1 MAARFDSFGLEDL
14 VARPEDAFRLCAL
27 AMAQGQRIRGYRG
40 DYYRLYLGDAIVNL
54 RTMTDPETGEEELL
68 GMDTHAVSS
77 CVWETKDWGLR
88 PQEVDG
94 ERPPLGM
101 PSKDPYICHG
111 DPLQRWAMY
120 TQTKRISEDRTD
132 VWTAVVS
139 VVNADVL
146 TWQSLGEPLRL
157 NMAAFPRWVE
167 YFTSEEDYAAA
178 YASMG

>member
-77 CVWETKDWGLR
+77 L
-88 PQEVDG
+88 
-94 ERPPLGM
+94 
-101 PSKDPYICHG
+101 
-111 DPLQRWAMY
+111 
-120 TQTKRISEDRTD
+120 
-132 VWTAVVS
+132 
-139 VVNADVL
+139 
-146 TWQSLGEPLRL
+146 SLIHI
-157 NMAAFPRWVE
+157 
-167 YFTSEEDYAAA
+167 
-178 YASMG
+178 